1 MKILPEIIK
10 VALGSLYANKL
21 KSFLT
26 ILGIVVGIFSI
37 ISIST
42 VIEMLQK
49 SIEEGVSGMGQNT
62 FYINK
67 WPAVITSRSEWLKYR
82 NRKNVSYNNYE
93 KLKKVFNANVSIGA
107 EQSGN
112 DVIVKYNGEETNPNV
127 DFIGLTPEAFSNRDL
142 HAASGR
148 NISQKDLES
157 SADVVVLGADIVK
170 KIFKRINPVG
180 QHVKIDGRKLRVI
193 GVLEKRGEIFGQ
205 SQDNFAIVPL
215 TSFQSFY
222 GKRYSSIR
230 ISIKVFDTGE
240 YNELMEKATGY
251 FRTIRKV
258 PIGMEDDFSITTNE
272 AVMKRIND
280 MTSGVRI
287 GSIVIAMI
295 ALLAAGIGIMNI
307 MLVSV
312 TERTRE
318 IGIRKSIGAK
328 KNNILFQFIVEAV
341 VLCQIGGIIGI
352 AFGVLLG
359 NAAGTALK
367 ANAMIP
373 YNWIFIGVILCTAVG
388 VGFGV
393 YPAYKAANLDP
404 IEALRY
410 E

>member
-10 VALGSLYANKL
+10 VALNSLYVNKL

-49 SIEEGVSGMGQNT
+49 SIEDGVSGMGQNT
-62 FYINK
+62 FYITK

-82 NRKNVSYNNYE
+82 NRKNITFDEYE
-93 KLKKVFNANVSIGA
+93 KLRKVFQANVSVGA
-107 EQSGN
+107 EQYGR
-112 DVIVKYNGEETNPNV
+112 DVIVKYNGDETNPNV
-127 DFIGLTPEAFSNRDL
+127 DLIGVTPEAFVNRDL
-142 HAASGR
+142 HSFGGR
-148 NISQKDLES
+148 DISQSDLES
-157 SADVVVLGADIVK
+157 SKNVVVLGADIVK
-170 KIFKRINPVG
+170 KLFKRINPVG
-180 QHVKIDGRKLRVI
+180 QSVKIDGTKYRVI
-193 GVLEKRGEIFGQ
+193 GILEERGEIFGE

-215 TSFQSFY
+215 STYQATY
-222 GKRYSSIR
+222 GKRHRSVSIT
-230 ISIKVFDTGE
+230 IKVNDASE
-240 YNELMEKATGY
+240 YDDLIEKASGY

-258 PIGMEDDFSITTNE
+258 PIGQDDDFSIATNE
-272 AVMKRIND
+272 AVMGRINE
-280 MTSGVRI
+280 MTAGVRI
-287 GSIVIAMI
+287 GSVVIAMI
-295 ALLAAGIGIMNI
+295 ALLAAGVGIMNI

-318 IGIRKSIGAK
+318 IGIRKAIGAK
-328 KNNILFQFIVEAV
+328 KNNILFQFIVEAI
-341 VLCQIGGIIGI
+341 VLCQIGGILGI
-352 AFGVLLG
+352 ALGVLLG
-359 NAAGTALK
+359 NVAGAALSGV
-367 ANAMIP
+367 AMIP
-373 YNWIFIGVILCTAVG
+373 YDWVMIGIILCTAVG